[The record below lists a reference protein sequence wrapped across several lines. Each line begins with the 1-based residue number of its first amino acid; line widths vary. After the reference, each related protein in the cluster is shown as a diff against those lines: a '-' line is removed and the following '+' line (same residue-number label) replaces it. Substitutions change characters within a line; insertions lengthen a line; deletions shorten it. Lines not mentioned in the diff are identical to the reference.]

1 MQPQHKI
8 SGLVLHLY
16 CTLYAVQSAVLT
28 IAMLL
33 CLLAISWLCIITAEL
48 ETEVVPIVLQL
59 AKSEF
64 SDDFRSEAAGVSIYI
79 LLLHIA
85 WFHLAVLLQ
94 VFATVNMYRI
104 LLVCVLFGSK
114 DALSQITCCTIC
126 NFVIS
131 GD

>member
-1 MQPQHKI
+1 
-8 SGLVLHLY
+8 
-16 CTLYAVQSAVLT
+16 
-28 IAMLL
+28 MLL

-94 VFATVNMYRI
+94 VFATVNIYRI